1 MEETDNSYIYF
12 PRIMMIFLI
21 LTLMFGYAP
30 DPDLSSYDEY
40 YSIFDALEIYSISV
54 IKLIFLIVF
63 MVINFIV
70 LIFCYKKGK
79 QSQEIGWDYKINKK
93 MIFVF
98 LLLAILPYLVI
109 ALIDHI
115 EEPNFIYYTIFLHF
129 TRVNIFCGIF
139 YFIKIK
145 DKYKKMKS
153 EI

>member
-98 LLLAILPYLVI
+98 CYWQFFRI
-109 ALIDHI
+109 
-115 EEPNFIYYTIFLHF
+115 
-129 TRVNIFCGIF
+129 
-139 YFIKIK
+139 
-145 DKYKKMKS
+145 
-153 EI
+153 